1 MKKFTFLVSFIM
13 LFAFVKVGWGQVN
26 MTTSGSYSQDFNTLA
41 NSGTTNAWTDNS
53 TIANWYW
60 QNTGTGTTYAAD
72 NGASNGGGRKSYGAT
87 SSTDRAIGSLGSGN
101 AAAGS
106 FAWGI
111 LLQNTSGYTITSIKI
126 SYKGEQW
133 RNSAAAAQ
141 TISFFYKIATSE
153 ITSLNPNA
161 NTGWTSVSTLN
172 FTSPITGGTSGAL
185 DGNISAN
192 SVQFTDIEI
201 PSLSLAN
208 NNYIML
214 KWDDPDQ
221 TGSDHGLSIDDIT
234 ITWVVDNS
242 GNTVDNP
249 SFNPVG
255 GFFYDGQ
262 NVTISCATEG
272 ATIHYTTNGLDPD
285 ETSAI
290 YTTPISVS
298 ATTTIK
304 AKAYK
309 TGMTASGIS
318 TATYSFPIEV
328 ADIATLRAG
337 ATDGTIYKLTGEALV
352 TYTRAPRHQK
362 YVQDATG
369 AVLIDDN
376 AGMITT
382 TYNIGDGVTGL
393 TGTLL
398 LYNQLLE
405 FIPIV
410 DPGAATSTGNTITPE
425 VKTLASITSADQA
438 KLIKIKNVIFDDPTG
453 NFAVNTNY
461 NITDASGTSIFR
473 TTFAESDYIGTP
485 IPSNNLDLVVLV
497 GQYNAAIQ
505 LTSRNLADITVYNPV
520 TFNVDMSTATGF
532 IPGTDVVYLAGS
544 FPGAVWNE
552 PGTNPDLQMSR
563 VGSTLTY
570 TITLQLPAG
579 TYQYKYFKNSS
590 WNYGEWDGEPNRIL
604 NVSGTIATNDVWAL
618 YNSTTWTGAVDSDW
632 ANAGNWTNNV
642 PYEGLDV
649 IIPAGLTNYPV
660 LTANG
665 SCQDITIASGA
676 SLLDGGFLT
685 VAGIAT
691 VQQTI
696 EGALFGT
703 NDKWHL
709 ISQPVASILA
719 SDVFTYCYLKEFN
732 ELTGLYANIP
742 GGTTLSTVGKG
753 YSTMY
758 SYESGAPTSKTL
770 EFTGA
775 LNTGAQSVALTYTPG
790 LGDGW
795 NLVGNPYPSAIDWNA
810 TSGWSKPAEMNN
822 GVYFWDNSIANYRYY
837 LDGTGVN
844 GGTNII
850 PAMQGFFVKATA
862 TPATNLGFANG
873 IRVNNTTPAFYKSET
888 TNPFLRLQ
896 VTNGNYSDETVVRFD
911 ANATSGA
918 DNAYDAWK
926 LFADNVPQL
935 YTSLDN
941 NVDLAINTLPSVET
955 SSIVPLNFK
964 AGVTGNFTINATEI
978 LNFDAATPVILTDNV
993 LNVTQNLCTTPV
1005 YTFTANA
1012 GDNSDRFTLRFK
1024 SSTGIGENNKQ
1035 NVKIYANGNTIF
1047 INPGTT
1053 KLQGEVIVYDILGN
1067 QIVKNRLNNES
1078 SVYSISLNNPMGY
1091 YMVKLISA
1099 QGVYTQKVFIK

>member
-13 LFAFVKVGWGQVN
+13 LFAFAKVGWGQRAASATVN
-26 MTTSGSYSQDFNTLA
+26 LRPAYIDLTTTTSESAVLMTCAGYSGDDARYRLYNGSNQYNCWDSITNAYITS
-41 NSGTTNAWTDNS
+41 NSFASGPRIPGTPSTTSTFWIMFQRGTNNATTASYRDRLGPGYTTTNQTAALPAATSISTSFSISGYFIGTTN
-53 TIANWYW
+53 YP
-60 QNTGTGTTYAAD
+60 NTLKRVVLAYAGTTLI
-72 NGASNGGGRKSYGAT
+72 SAT
-87 SSTDRAIGSLGSGN
+87 STALTTGAFSIICPVG
-101 AAAGS
+101 
-106 FAWGI
+106 
-111 LLQNTSGYTITSIKI
+111 QTITSIEVRSQKNDLITSLTGSWTTTTDIGNIPVPTAVPTKLVI
-126 SYKGEQW
+126 SSINGNTSPTSGIPFDVVISSKDNDGNTGNVTTDVNVLLSSGDGTIGGTLIGTIPSGQSTVTISGVTMQEGYGLTITATQTSGTPALTAGTSSPFNVISSTPNYRSKASGNWNSSGTWQMQISGTWYDASDYPNALNKNVTILNGHTILLTDNNGICNNLTVDNGGKLWANSTSSGKYLYVYGNIIDNGIIGTDIGATTIDLLGFDIEGTNCTISGSGIFDCG
-133 RNSAAAAQ
+133 RVSKFTTGNSITNIVFNMDATLRYTSGSAAALYNGAASTTFNI
-141 TISFFYKIATSE
+141 TINAGKKLE
-153 ITSLNPNA
+153 IPNA
-161 NTGWTSVSTLN
+161 KIDLTNCTL
-172 FTSPITGGTSGAL
+172 T
-185 DGNISAN
+185 
-192 SVQFTDIEI
+192 
-201 PSLSLAN
+201 
-208 NNYIML
+208 L
-214 KWDDPDQ
+214 K
-221 TGSDHGLSIDDIT
+221 S
-234 ITWVVDNS
+234 
-242 GNTVDNP
+242 
-249 SFNPVG
+249 
-255 GFFYDGQ
+255 
-262 NVTISCATEG
+262 
-272 ATIHYTTNGLDPD
+272 
-285 ETSAI
+285 
-290 YTTPISVS
+290 
-298 ATTTIK
+298 
-304 AKAYK
+304 
-309 TGMTASGIS
+309 
-318 TATYSFPIEV
+318 
-328 ADIATLRAG
+328 
-337 ATDGTIYKLTGEALV
+337 
-352 TYTRAPRHQK
+352 
-362 YVQDATG
+362 DATG
-369 AVLIDDN
+369 SAMLLDN
-376 AGMITT
+376 
-382 TYNIGDGVTGL
+382 
-393 TGTLL
+393 GTI
-398 LYNQLLE
+398 N
-405 FIPIV
+405 
-410 DPGAATSTGNTITPE
+410 GSTAANTI
-425 VKTLASITSADQA
+425 VQQ
-438 KLIKIKNVIFDDPTG
+438 
-453 NFAVNTNY
+453 
-461 NITDASGTSIFR
+461 
-473 TTFAESDYIGTP
+473 YI
-485 IPSNNLDLVVLV
+485 
-497 GQYNAAIQ
+497 
-505 LTSRNLADITVYNPV
+505 
-520 TFNVDMSTATGF
+520 
-532 IPGTDVVYLAGS
+532 
-544 FPGAVWNE
+544 
-552 PGTNPDLQMSR
+552 
-563 VGSTLTY
+563 
-570 TITLQLPAG
+570 
-579 TYQYKYFKNSS
+579 
-590 WNYGEWDGEPNRIL
+590 
-604 NVSGTIATNDVWAL
+604 
-618 YNSTTWTGAVDSDW
+618 TGALV
-632 ANAGNWTNNV
+632 
-642 PYEGLDV
+642 
-649 IIPAGLTNYPV
+649 
-660 LTANG
+660 
-665 SCQDITIASGA
+665 
-676 SLLDGGFLT
+676 
-685 VAGIAT
+685 
-691 VQQTI
+691 
-696 EGALFGT
+696 GT

-732 ELTGLYANIP
+732 ELTGLYVNIP
-742 GGTTLSTVGKG
+742 GSTTLNTVGKG

-758 SYESGAPTSKTL
+758 SYASGALTSKTL

-775 LNTGAQSVALTYTPG
+775 LNTGAQSVALTYTSG
-790 LGDGW
+790 IGDGW

-810 TSGWSKPAEMNN
+810 ASGWSKPAEMNN

>member
-1 MKKFTFLVSFIM
+1 MKKFTLLVSLIM
-13 LFAFVKVGWGQVN
+13 LFAFAKVGWGQNRVVN
-26 MTTSGSYSQDFNTLA
+26 GDIELWTSTTQPTSWTVYENITQESTTIHGGTYSAKQTSASSAKKLSQTVSGIIAGNTYTISYWYYDNDVNAKERIWSAWLSGSTALSDNTDVLQPSTYSTDTPSWQHWTVTLVAPATADGFRFEVRGYKGTAAGGFVYYDDFSITESAPVNPA
-41 NSGTTNAWTDNS
+41 ISKA
-53 TIANWYW
+53 
-60 QNTGTGTTYAAD
+60 YAI
-72 NGASNGGGRKSYGAT
+72 
-87 SSTDRAIGSLGSGN
+87 SSTEVNVLYN
-101 AAAGS
+101 
-106 FAWGI
+106 
-111 LLQNTSGYTITSIKI
+111 
-126 SYKGEQW
+126 
-133 RNSAAAAQ
+133 
-141 TISFFYKIATSE
+141 
-153 ITSLNPNA
+153 
-161 NTGWTSVSTLN
+161 
-172 FTSPITGGTSGAL
+172 
-185 DGNISAN
+185 
-192 SVQFTDIEI
+192 
-201 PSLSLAN
+201 
-208 NNYIML
+208 
-214 KWDDPDQ
+214 
-221 TGSDHGLSIDDIT
+221 
-234 ITWVVDNS
+234 
-242 GNTVDNP
+242 
-249 SFNPVG
+249 
-255 GFFYDGQ
+255 Q
-262 NVTISCATEG
+262 NVTSVIASNYTLTGTSTITFSG
-272 ATIHYTTNGLDPD
+272 ATIDGTNAKLVHLTGASAPMTGDIILDNIAD
-285 ETSAI
+285 AANSTNYDFYAGI
-290 YTTPISVS
+290 MPISYTNATNPSGVMDNTHIATFEGIVS
-298 ATTTIK
+298 AND
-304 AKAYK
+304 AYNNVWVSDAA
-309 TGMTASGIS
+309 GAYHGVMIYDNNFDAVAAVGDQIRFTAIRSPYNNLTELTAPILIS
-318 TATYSFPIEV
+318 TI
-328 ADIATLRAG
+328 
-337 ATDGTIYKLTGEALV
+337 
-352 TYTRAPRHQK
+352 
-362 YVQDATG
+362 
-369 AVLIDDN
+369 
-376 AGMITT
+376 
-382 TYNIGDGVTGL
+382 
-393 TGTLL
+393 
-398 LYNQLLE
+398 
-405 FIPIV
+405 
-410 DPGAATSTGNTITPE
+410 STGNTPYGPTTIPGSDIDE
-425 VKTLASITSADQA
+425 TLAA
-438 KLIKIKNVIFDDPTG
+438 
-453 NFAVNTNY
+453 NTNPGEQWEGQLVK
-461 NITDASGTSIFR
+461 IEKFTVISFDATNKEYRCSWISGG
-473 TTFAESDYIGTP
+473 TTYYFTIGDNVDFGFATTALTIGST
-485 IPSNNLDLVVLV
+485 
-497 GQYNAAIQ
+497 YNATGVVDWLSA
-505 LTSRNLADITVYNPV
+505 TSHYRLNPRTASDITAYNPV

-544 FPGAVWNE
+544 FPGAAWNE
-552 PGTNPDLQMSR
+552 PGTNPDFLLSQ
-563 VGSTLTY
+563 VGSTLIY
-570 TITLQLPAG
+570 TLTLQLPAD
-579 TYQYKYFKNSS
+579 TYQYKYFKNGS
-590 WNYGEWDGEPNRIL
+590 WFYGEWDGNPNRIL
-604 NVSGTIATNDVWAL
+604 NVSGTTTTNDVWAL

-642 PYEGLDV
+642 PYDGLNV
-649 IIPAGLTNYPV
+649 TIPAGLTNYPV

-665 SCQDITIASGA
+665 SCQNITIASGA

-685 VAGIAT
+685 VAGTAT

-696 EGALFGT
+696 EGALVGT

-742 GGTTLSTVGKG
+742 GGTTLSTIGKG

-775 LNTGAQSVALTYTPG
+775 LNTGAQSVALTYTSG
-790 LGDGW
+790 MGDGW

-810 TSGWSKPAEMNN
+810 ASGWSKPAEMNN

-955 SSIVPLNFK
+955 SSTLPLNFK

-978 LNFDAATPVILTDNV
+978 LNFDAAPVILTDNV
-993 LNVTQNLCTTPV
+993 LNVTQNLCTNPV

-1035 NVKIYANGNTIF
+1035 NVKVYANGNTIF